1 MGGYTQLLK
10 ATNGVNKYSMNFY
23 DAARKRVNTIHFG
36 KSAEESYITSQDLQL
51 KLNYIAGHASR
62 EDWGNPMCEKTL
74 ERYLL
79 FNKPTLSAS
88 YTFYRNLFNY
98 DLY

>member
-51 KLNYIAGHASR
+51 KLNYIAGHACR
-62 EDWGNPMCEKTL
+62 EDWTNPMCEKTL
-74 ERYLL
+74 EHYILW
-79 FNKPTLSAS
+79 NKPTLTAS

>member
-36 KSAEESYITSQDLQL
+36 KSGEENYITSQDLQL
-51 KLNYIAGHASR
+51 KMNYIAGNGAR
-62 EDWGNPMCEKTL
+62 NDWGNAMSEKTL